1 MLPFQPDLLC
11 LPASLA
17 VPVLGPL
24 ISKDT
29 LTPRYGVHVWLILP
43 IVIVVFRQ
51 LPIFTRK
58 ISLLVGVL
66 HLHEEAVNKVIQH
79 MEVVKNIRRRIKLRL
94 EQTKI
99 IKGKRKLKKGMKEL
113 ALIENGEFQILS
125 TLKHQ
130 DEADAG
136 NETRLT
142 RKEIQALL
150 NQYKTE
156 TADKQLAAFLD
167 RDAFKDY
174 LQEPKQRQQTA
185 QTAKTMVIAEG
196 QDEGEDSITLRELVT
211 FLVRAI
217 AYACNIADEHGVQT
231 TEITRVRDN
240 VISLSTVTKADF
252 EDARLLAR
260 TKSLFRVVDS
270 DKSGKLTRS
279 ELHRAFRKYR

>member
-1 MLPFQPDLLC
+1 V
-11 LPASLA
+11 A
-17 VPVLGPL
+17 VLGFPDDKSETGYNPGSNSL
-24 ISKDT
+24 M
-29 LTPRYGVHVWLILP
+29 PRYGVHVWLIIP
-43 IVIVVFRQ
+43 IAIVVFRQ
-51 LPIFTRK
+51 LPIFTRQ

-66 HLHEEAVNKVIQH
+66 HLHEEAANKVIQH

-94 EQTKI
+94 EKTKI
-99 IKGKRKLKKGMKEL
+99 IKGKKKLKKGMKQL

-150 NQYKTE
+150 DQYKTE
-156 TADKQLAAFLD
+156 TADKQLAAFMD
-167 RDAFKDY
+167 RDAFKEY

-185 QTAKTMVIAEG
+185 QTAKTMLIAEG
-196 QDEGEDSITLRELVT
+196 QGEEEDSITLRELVT

-240 VISLSTVTKADF
+240 VVNLSTVTEADF
-252 EDARLLAR
+252 EEARLLAR